1 MPQDPASA
9 ATAPPPAPTGLEVL
23 KDFQTRFLFPFAYQ
37 RHSAAQAAAA
47 LEGMTAATQQGKEP
61 QRLWEQVTLPT
72 DPAQRE
78 AEFLLY
84 TDELFPHVVQFLFG
98 KPEAGDCAYL
108 RANKVV
114 TGAWFNGVVMDDTGL
129 PVRLAGNASIEV
141 WLSPLGVGVLS
152 VTLAPRKGNLTPD
165 EAADFNYH
173 LAQFRRH
180 DVGRLRRPH
189 PRDNAAAWQHM
200 SDQDRAKIAPP
211 PPDGAPLAARLGVPG
226 SWFDLEEMVHHLLG
240 PVFGKELGGYRVQD
254 ELTVYTVARFGP
266 EADFAQQPVCD
277 QLAPRLSGL
286 AQVEEA
292 GHAGSRPSEVTTAN
306 AVLNRRHWAAAGLL
320 GSAHLIGDQPG
331 DVGFNESKL
340 GVIRDKYFITFLVA
354 WLRRLGLNRAV
365 EEANT
370 RLQGATAEEERD
382 LLESLRGDQ
391 LKFALRGRFA
401 QISCRQALHR
411 YYQVAQDG
419 LDVHAAWESAT
430 RALADLDAKRHAVTQ
445 QQIGEATRA
454 SLQQAEVTAEKVAQL
469 AQGMDQ
475 SLATV
480 AGVQIKVEQIEVFI
494 VSVYLAE
501 LWHLIAGGNEHL
513 LQWLKGLDVRYR
525 DWFPGHEHFISWS
538 ATFVAIVSWFLFGA
552 YLLKNWRWR
561 RVVAY
566 GAILAFAA
574 CVFVLPW
581 GRLFVRHPGPAGGPV
596 PPAEVKAEGG
606 TPPAGEADAA
616 GERGRTYTVAVLAAL
631 AGAGLAAYVLQPWR
645 VAEQKR
651 GPAPA
656 P

>member
-1 MPQDPASA
+1 MPQDHASA
-9 ATAPPPAPTGLEVL
+9 AAAPPAPTGLDKL
-23 KDFQTRFLFPFAYQ
+23 TDFQTRFLFPFAYQ

-47 LEGMTAATQQGKEP
+47 LEAMAAATQQGKEP
-61 QRLWEQVTLPT
+61 QRLWEQITLPS
-72 DPAQRE
+72 DPSKRD

-114 TGAWFNGVVMDDTGL
+114 TGAWFSGVVMDDTGL

-152 VTLAPRKGNLTPD
+152 VTLAPRKGSLTPD

-189 PRDNAAAWQHM
+189 PKDNAAAWQHM
-200 SDQDRAKIAPP
+200 SDQDKANIALPP
-211 PPDGAPLAARLGVPG
+211 ADGASLASRLGVPG
-226 SWFDLEEMVHHLLG
+226 GWFDLKEMVQHLLG

-266 EADFAQQPVCD
+266 EADFAQEPVCN

-320 GSAHLIGDQPG
+320 GSAHLISDQPG
-331 DVGFNESKL
+331 DIGFNEQKL
-340 GVIRDKYFITFLVA
+340 VVIRDKYFITFLVA

-365 EEANT
+365 EEANI

-419 LDVHAAWESAT
+419 LDLHTAWESAT

-445 QQIGEATRA
+445 QQIGEATQA
-454 SLQQAEVTAEKVAQL
+454 SLQQAEVTAEKMAEL
-469 AQGMDQ
+469 AGGMHKN
-475 SLATV
+475 LTTV
-480 AGVQIKVEQIEVFI
+480 ANVQAKVEVMEVAI
-494 VSVYLAE
+494 VSVYCAE
-501 LWHLIAGGNEHL
+501 LWHLIAGANPHL
-513 LQWLKGLDVRYR
+513 HHTLKGLDPRYA
-525 DWFPGHEHFISWS
+525 DWFPGHEYFISWS
-538 ATFVAIVSWFLFGA
+538 VFL
-552 YLLKNWRWR
+552 
-561 RVVAY
+561 
-566 GAILAFAA
+566 
-574 CVFVLPW
+574 
-581 GRLFVRHPGPAGGPV
+581 
-596 PPAEVKAEGG
+596 
-606 TPPAGEADAA
+606 
-616 GERGRTYTVAVLAAL
+616 VAVLAAL
-631 AGAGLAAYVLQPWR
+631 VTGSLVLKGWKGHRWIVYGTILGITACVFFLPWGWFFLGVEDERTRRLWSYVLAALAAAAGAALLTYLLRPWVDRAAG
-645 VAEQKR
+645 ER
-651 GPAPA
+651 GHAVGA
-656 P
+656 AG